1 MDFKN
6 WLLVEFPV
14 TKFQKLGRWQ
24 PNAPKYGF
32 HADDIGIINSPKGE
46 AKIIRKWSNTKENF
60 ELYFVRVPGGARFLE
75 HGEVSPDWVQEN
87 LGVTIKPD
95 LDAIT
100 IIYTN
105 NTASERTPMTAW
117 TLAHRF
123 GHAIRRTNEWD
134 YFRRILQSDIEQM
147 VEGLYD
153 RARPNMLSSDD
164 YRKGYRRILR
174 VLLASIGDFKSARDN
189 NLRNEDEFVYELLAQ
204 YMTTGKI
211 TFRPPPNHIV
221 LRYVYG
227 NAVSSVFAKGEDV
240 RDWHN
245 ELIGSAA
252 KYEGALDQV
261 MRSLLGRMFVV

>member
-14 TKFQKLGRWQ
+14 TKFQKLGRWE
-24 PNAPKYGF
+24 PGAPKYGF
-32 HADDIGIINSPKGE
+32 HSDDIGIVNSPKGE

-60 ELYFVRVPGGARFLE
+60 ELYFVRVPRGRTFRE
-75 HGEVSPDWVQEN
+75 QGEVSSEWLKEN
-87 LGVTIKPD
+87 LKVDIEPN

-105 NTASERTPMTAW
+105 NIASERTPLTAW
-117 TLAHRF
+117 TIAHRF
-123 GHAIRRTNEWD
+123 GHAIRRTHEWE
-134 YFRRILQSDIEQM
+134 YFAKLVQKDLNDMVDSLYNRPYYSSRENYAKQFARIM
-147 VEGLYD
+147 
-153 RARPNMLSSDD
+153 
-164 YRKGYRRILR
+164 K
-174 VLLASIGDFKSARDN
+174 VLVTSIGSFKSARDN
-189 NLRNEDEFVYELLAQ
+189 NLRNQFEFLYELLAQ

-240 RDWHN
+240 RDWHQ
-245 ELIGSAA
+245 ELMGAA
-252 KYEGALDQV
+252 MKYEGALDQV
-261 MRSLLGRMFVV
+261 MRSLVGRMFLV